1 MDNTPTMTPI
11 AVVLKEVRRQRQKRG
26 LPIQPSISQL
36 RNACRARWAQER
48 KNLHPQNSLKER
60 FVGMEDWVDH
70 RQVMEEEE
78 DFQILKRG
86 GR

>member
-11 AVVLKEVRRQRQKRG
+11 AVVLKEVRRQRRQRG
-26 LPIQPSISQL
+26 VYTDPSILQL